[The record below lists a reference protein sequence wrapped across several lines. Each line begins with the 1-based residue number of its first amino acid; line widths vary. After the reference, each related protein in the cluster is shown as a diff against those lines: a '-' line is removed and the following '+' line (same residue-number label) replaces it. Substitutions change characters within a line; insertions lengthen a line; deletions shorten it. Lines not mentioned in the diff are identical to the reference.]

1 MRSCYLL
8 VDRKNTHPG
17 LEQLFK
23 KLKTGSRWCYILV
36 EPNRK
41 PKAFVYKIEEENYLA
56 SHELDVESFKT
67 KKDLMGALVHYVA
80 NAEVFVD
87 YDIVPFKIVSE
98 LEALGVKTQ
107 SAESY
112 RQKIFCPDPSM
123 VETHIEANLRLEKI
137 IRRFIDWFGTQKEQ
151 SESAIVDWLMQQME
165 KEGLETVHHPIVAF
179 KENSALP
186 HYCHTGKGAPID
198 TSGPLL
204 IDLWGRLKTPHAV
217 FADRTFMFMVGREPN
232 REEVDV
238 LQAVLEA
245 QKRAFGAI
253 QKGIEGQDVDRAAR
267 AVLIERGYL
276 DHIYHRV
283 GHSIDR
289 SLHGMSMHFDSVEE
303 PDSRAPVPNLV
314 LSLEPAVYLE
324 GKFGV
329 RLESNLVVE
338 ESFNP
343 KWTNPRQTDWILLP
357 LA

>member
-1 MRSCYLL
+1 
-8 VDRKNTHPG
+8 VDRKNIHPG

-23 KLKTGSRWCYILV
+23 KLKTGSRWCYILI

-41 PKAFVYKIEEENYLA
+41 PKAFVSKIEEENYLE

-67 KKDLMGALVHYVA
+67 KKALLKALVHYVA
-80 NAEVFVD
+80 HAEVFVD
-87 YDIVPFKIVSE
+87 YDIVPYKIVSE
-98 LEALGVKTQ
+98 LEALGVRTQ

-112 RQKIFCPDPSM
+112 RQRIFCPDPSM
-123 VETHIEANLRLEKI
+123 VETHIEANIRLEKI
-137 IRRFIDWFGTQKEQ
+137 IRRFIDWFGTQKGL
-151 SESAIVDWLMQQME
+151 SESAIVDWLMEQME

-186 HYCHTGKGAPID
+186 HYCHSAKGARID

-238 LQAVLEA
+238 LQAVYEA
-245 QKRAFGAI
+245 QNRAFGAI
-253 QKGIEGQDVDRAAR
+253 RRGIEGQDVDRAAR

-276 DHIYHRV
+276 DNIYHRV

-314 LSLEPAVYLE
+314 LSLEPAVYLAS
-324 GKFGV
+324 KFGV
-329 RLESNLVVE
+329 RLESNLVIE
-338 ESFNP
+338 ESLHP

-357 LA
+357 LV